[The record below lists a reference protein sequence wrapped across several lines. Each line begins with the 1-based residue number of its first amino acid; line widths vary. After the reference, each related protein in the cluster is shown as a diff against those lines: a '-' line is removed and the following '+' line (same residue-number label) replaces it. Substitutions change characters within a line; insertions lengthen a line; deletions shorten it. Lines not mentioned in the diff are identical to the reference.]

1 MTHATT
7 CTDID
12 HLFCGCFRL
21 VRSGRDVEDC
31 HAVPEGSYWMNKMRA
46 GAKEVKERTEGRVS
60 IKFYGGGVM
69 GNDKS
74 VLRKIRVGQLHGGAF
89 TAGGLSAV
97 YSDLKLYSLPFLFR
111 SAEEVRAVREKID
124 PILKKGLLE
133 KGFVSFGFAGGGF
146 ANLMSSSLLRG
157 MDDVR
162 ERKVWVPEGDIVSY
176 AVLESLSVSPVSLNM
191 IDVMT
196 GLQTGL
202 LDIVVATPTAALAF
216 QWHTKIKYVV
226 DTPLVYVVA
235 VLALDRR
242 VYSRIKPEDQLVV
255 DEIMSR
261 IYREFNQ
268 QGAADNGL
276 AIEAMKKQGIEFVTM
291 DSADIETWRKDAI
304 AVELRL
310 ADEGV
315 YSKAVFEL
323 LLGCLNE
330 CRAEWSGAQ

>member
-1 MTHATT
+1 MR
-7 CTDID
+7 
-12 HLFCGCFRL
+12 RL
-21 VRSGRDVEDC
+21 VMILTILFVLVSGSSALAVTLKIAT
-31 HAVPEGSYWMNKMRA
+31 AVPEGSYWMNQMRA
-46 GAKEVKERTEGRVS
+46 GAKEIKERTQGRVS

-97 YSDLKLYSLPFLFR
+97 YADLKLYSLPFLFR
-111 SAEEVRAVREKID
+111 SAEEVRTVREKID

-176 AVLESLSVSPVSLNM
+176 AVLESLNVSPVSLNM

-216 QWHTKIKYVV
+216 QWHTKIRYVV

-255 DEIMSR
+255 DEVMSR

-276 AIEAMKKQGIEFVTM
+276 AIEAMKKQGIEFVTI

-304 AVELRL
+304 SVELRL
-310 ADEGV
+310 ADEGI
-315 YSKAVFEL
+315 YSKTVFEL

>member
-1 MTHATT
+1 
-7 CTDID
+7 
-12 HLFCGCFRL
+12 
-21 VRSGRDVEDC
+21 
-31 HAVPEGSYWMNKMRA
+31 
-46 GAKEVKERTEGRVS
+46 
-60 IKFYGGGVM
+60 M

-157 MDDVR
+157 DGRRQGTQGVGPGRGYR
-162 ERKVWVPEGDIVSY
+162 ELCCSGIPERFSR
-176 AVLESLSVSPVSLNM
+176 VLEHDRCHDRPA
-191 IDVMT
+191 
-196 GLQTGL
+196 TGL